1 MMEFIKSLTVKDIL
15 AFIGAATIVL
25 GFLELLFRI
34 IPQFSNLRAKFW
46 GFIARKW
53 RHKKLEKRAIASDI
67 ENVVN
72 EVVAELQTE
81 LPCGWITK
89 VSIDWIDKDIK
100 EEDLKDGEMILRIRP
115 MESQDENL
123 INGIYYFFAKA
134 LFPETKEVIPMIV
147 RKSTALHLSR
157 RSITDKKPFLANKF
171 EKGILESSIKN
182 EPNIVYFIDK
192 FNEIDNKGFFTGSF
206 LREIHEIASRSKFKQ
221 LRNQIDGEIKSVLE
235 HIDDFVKNIHKNSSN
250 DWSRKG
256 PATSY
261 AFLLVAQPF
270 SWSVNPYVN
279 RVKEHLNQ
287 GVERIYIMGTNRERK
302 FVKNTISA
310 ITKLPSCHLVEIF
323 ELNRD
328 YRGDRNGI
336 GALFV
341 KKDIVKEDADK
352 KIENFFD
359 KDEQKRN
366 LI

>member
-192 FNEIDNKGFFTGSF
+192 FNEIDNKGFFAGSF

-250 DWSRKG
+250 GWSRKG

-287 GVERIYIMGTNRERK
+287 GVERIYIMGVNQEK
-302 FVKNTISA
+302 GFVKRVVSDVSKI
-310 ITKLPSCHLVEIF
+310 PQCRLVEVF
-323 ELNRD
+323 DLNRD
-328 YRGDRNGI
+328 YRGDRKGI
-336 GALFV
+336 CALFE
-341 KKDIVKEDADK
+341 KGTFEGEAEN
-352 KIENFFD
+352 KIESFFD
-359 KDEQKRN
+359 NVPKEGE
-366 LI
+366 

>member
-1 MMEFIKSLTVKDIL
+1 MMEFIKNLTLKDIL
-15 AFIGAATIVL
+15 AFVGAATIIL
-25 GFLELLFRI
+25 TFLELSFRI
-34 IPQFSNLRAKFW
+34 IPQFGNLRAKFW
-46 GFIARKW
+46 GFLARKW

-72 EVVAELQTE
+72 EVVAELQME

-89 VSIDWIDKDIK
+89 ASIDWIDKDIK

-123 INGIYYFFAKA
+123 INGIYCFFAKA
-134 LFPETKEVIPMIV
+134 LFPETKEVIPTIV

-157 RSITDKKPFLANKF
+157 RSITDKKPFLTNKF
-171 EKGILESSIKN
+171 EKGLLESSVKN
-182 EPNIVYFIDK
+182 DSNIVYFIDK

-206 LREIHEIASRSKFKQ
+206 LREIHEIASISKFKQ
-221 LRNQIDGEIKSVLE
+221 LRNQIDSEIKSVLE

-250 DWSRKG
+250 GWSRKG

-287 GVERIYIMGTNRERK
+287 SVERIYIMGTNQERR

-310 ITKLPSCHLVEIF
+310 ISKLPSCHLVEIF

-341 KKDIVKEDADK
+341 KKDIAKEDADK
-352 KIENFFD
+352 KIENFFV
-359 KDEQKRN
+359 KGQNEQK
-366 LI
+366 